1 MGFTQDF
8 RFALRTL
15 NKSRGFAAVAVLVLA
30 LGIGANSAIF
40 STMNAVLLRGFPYPH
55 ADELVIPVAVDT
67 RLGTIGLAITY
78 HDYLQWKSN
87 RQVFSEVAV
96 SEGLRT
102 DLAADNGAPERV
114 DATAVSEDFFS
125 VLGAHPLT
133 GRFFVKDD
141 HLENAERRIIISEAL
156 WKRRLGSDPAI
167 VGRRIKVRGTDRVVI
182 GVASRQSDYPLGT
195 QIWFPFI
202 SSDAEKDPVDNWEY
216 EAIARLAPGVSL
228 ETGRAFVESVGQR
241 NAKEFPAKRRNSA
254 TSVVTLHEAVVGRE
268 TKRALLVLLAAIGFV
283 LLSATANLANLL
295 LNRAAARA
303 REFSIRSAL
312 GASSA
317 RLVQQVL
324 IEAGVLGAIAAI
336 FIAYAIIKAVI
347 AYGPSSIPR
356 LEETSI
362 DARVLLFTLAIAALT
377 AGLFALA
384 PAWRITRQDIREALQ
399 QSGNAVSSGKASQR
413 YREALVVAQ
422 VALSLML
429 LIAAGLLVKSFGRL
443 QHVDPGVRTANL
455 LSFELAVSGPQYP
468 EDEPKARFIADFHR
482 RVDAIPGV
490 VSSGA
495 VGALP
500 MGGGGFYLGRS
511 FVREGEPLPPNGTE
525 YSSMWNV
532 ITPGFIKTTGLQLMA
547 GRDFNDQDT
556 KDSAPVVIISQTL
569 AKKMF
574 PNEDPLGRVI
584 RSWRDDNK
592 PRQIVGIVADVKVGS
607 LQEQATGTAF
617 VPHQQDPWGVLAY
630 VVRTEGDPKQY
641 VAFVRSALNSMDPNI
656 ALARVSS
663 MEAIRETALA
673 EPKFNMFLIAG
684 FSLLALMLAT
694 IGLFGVIAYAV
705 SQRTREIGIRMALG
719 AQKNQILALVMNRGV
734 RITLLGLALGL
745 GGSLVLS
752 RALASILFDVRP
764 TDVSIYGGLFV
775 VLGVTAMLATYVP
788 ALRATRVE
796 PLTAL
801 RYE

>member
-1 MGFTQDF
+1 MD
-8 RFALRTL
+8 LRNGYWL
-15 NKSRGFAAVAVLVLA
+15 AAVGRLKPGVTIAQANSEMSAIGQQLASEYPKFNEGLGAQAERLQDVMSESVRYSLWLLFGAVGFILLIACINVANLMLVRAAERKKELAVRLA
-30 LGIGANSAIF
+30 LGAGRSRII
-40 STMNAVLLRGFPYPH
+40 
-55 ADELVIPVAVDT
+55 
-67 RLGTIGLAITY
+67 
-78 HDYLQWKSN
+78 
-87 RQVFSEVAV
+87 RQVLSESLLIA
-96 SEGLRT
+96 GLGGAGGLLLGSWMLQGL
-102 DLAADNGAPERV
+102 LALAPEGIPQLGRV
-114 DATAVSEDFFS
+114 E
-125 VLGAHPLT
+125 L
-133 GRFFVKDD
+133 
-141 HLENAERRIIISEAL
+141 
-156 WKRRLGSDPAI
+156 
-167 VGRRIKVRGTDRVVI
+167 
-182 GVASRQSDYPLGT
+182 
-195 QIWFPFI
+195 
-202 SSDAEKDPVDNWEY
+202 DN
-216 EAIARLAPGVSL
+216 
-228 ETGRAFVESVGQR
+228 
-241 NAKEFPAKRRNSA
+241 
-254 TSVVTLHEAVVGRE
+254 
-268 TKRALLVLLAAIGFV
+268 
-283 LLSATANLANLL
+283 
-295 LNRAAARA
+295 
-303 REFSIRSAL
+303 
-312 GASSA
+312 
-317 RLVQQVL
+317 
-324 IEAGVLGAIAAI
+324 
-336 FIAYAIIKAVI
+336 
-347 AYGPSSIPR
+347 
-356 LEETSI
+356 
-362 DARVLLFTLAIAALT
+362 RVLLFTLAIAALT

-384 PAWRITRQDIREALQ
+384 PAWRITRQDIREALE
-399 QSGNAVSSGKASQR
+399 QSGNAVSSGKGSQR

-468 EDEPKARFIADFHR
+468 EDEPKARFITDFHR

-547 GRDFNDQDT
+547 GRDFNDRDT

-574 PNEDPLGRVI
+574 PNEDPMGRVI

-592 PRQIVGIVADVKVGS
+592 PRQIVGIVVDVKVGS

-641 VAFVRSALNSMDPNI
+641 VALVRSALNSMDPNI

-684 FSLLALMLAT
+684 FSLLALILAT

-705 SQRTREIGIRMALG
+705 SQRTREIGIRVALG
-719 AQKNQILALVMNRGV
+719 AQKSQILALVMNRGV
-734 RITLLGLALGL
+734 RITLLGLGLGL